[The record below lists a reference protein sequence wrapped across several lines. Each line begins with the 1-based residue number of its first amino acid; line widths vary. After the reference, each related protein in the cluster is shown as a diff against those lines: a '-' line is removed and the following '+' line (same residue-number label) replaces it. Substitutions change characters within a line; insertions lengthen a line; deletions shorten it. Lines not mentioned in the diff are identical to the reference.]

1 MKRIF
6 LLISVY
12 FLVFVFLGI
21 LWYYPVMPF
30 VFYSTLADA
39 EMKLKMEN
47 DLIAFYGIVRDI
59 HNKSNSGTAL
69 TTPEKIVLVL
79 TPTGEY
85 GFLLWPILG
94 ILIGLLRGLPYR
106 FRMKEQVS
114 VSHTYNL

>member
-1 MKRIF
+1 MKKMF

-30 VFYSTLADA
+30 IFYSTLADA
-39 EMKLKMEN
+39 EMKLQMED
-47 DLIAFYGIVRDI
+47 DLIGFYGIVRDI
-59 HNKSNSGTAL
+59 HKKDDSNTAL

-79 TPTGEY
+79 TPAGEY

-94 ILIGLLRGLPYR
+94 IFLGLLRGLPFR

>member
-1 MKRIF
+1 MKRTF
-6 LLISVY
+6 LFICVY

-30 VFYSTLADA
+30 IFYSTLADA
-39 EMKLKMEN
+39 EIKLQMKD

-59 HNKSNSGTAL
+59 HNQANSGAAL

-85 GFLLWPILG
+85 GFLLWPIVG
-94 ILIGLLRGLPYR
+94 ILLGLWRGLPFRYR
-106 FRMKEQVS
+106 IKKQVS
-114 VSHTYNL
+114 VSPTYNL